1 MSKPENSKVLLQ
13 VTGSIAA
20 FKAASLA
27 SLLVEVGFEV
37 QCIMSEGARHFIGD
51 STFEG
56 LTGRPV
62 LSDVFERG
70 HAHDHIN
77 LVDWA
82 DLLLLYPASA
92 NHINRLRAG
101 LADDLI
107 GCLFLANNF
116 RLADDLIGCLF
127 LANNFRKPT
136 WVAPAMNSNMLAH
149 PAVTEALSTLE
160 SWGCRILPTGEG
172 RLACGEIGYG
182 RLLEPEQVAE
192 LIAEELG

>member
-27 SLLVEVGFEV
+27 SLLIDAGFEV

-70 HAHDHIN
+70 RAHDHIN

-82 DLLLLYPASA
+82 DLLVLYPASA
-92 NHINRLRAG
+92 NHLNRLRAG
-101 LADDLI
+101 LADDLL

-116 RLADDLIGCLF
+116 S
-127 LANNFRKPT
+127 KPY
-136 WVAPAMNSNMLAH
+136 WIAPAMNSKMLAH
-149 PAVTEALSTLE
+149 PAVTDALSTLE

-172 RLACGEIGYG
+172 RLACGEVGYG
-182 RLLEPEQVAE
+182 RLLEPEKVFE

>member
-1 MSKPENSKVLLQ
+1 MSKHRILLQ
-13 VTGSIAA
+13 ITGSIAA
-20 FKAASLA
+20 FKAATLA
-27 SLLVEVGFEV
+27 SLLVEAGSEV
-37 QCIMSEGARHFIGD
+37 QCVMSEGARHFIGE

-62 LSDVFERG
+62 LGDVFERG
-70 HAHDHIN
+70 RAHDHIN
-77 LVDWA
+77 LADWA

-92 NHINRLRAG
+92 NHITRLRAG

-116 RLADDLIGCLF
+116 S
-127 LANNFRKPT
+127 KPT

-160 SWGCRILPTGEG
+160 LWGCRILPTGEG
-172 RLACGEIGYG
+172 RLACGEVGYG
-182 RLLEPEQVAE
+182 RLLEPEKVFE